1 MLVPVLIVKLINNL
15 MFFKKVLKEI
25 YLTLFSCFLKNVDL
39 DDNGIPDIEEIEESV
54 LIGKHG
60 VFTSPQI
67 KYN

>member
-1 MLVPVLIVKLINNL
+1 